1 MIRALRLVP
10 RELSIGLLVLVVAVG
25 ACDDGHAPDAYG
37 TFEAT
42 EVVVSAEASGPLL
55 WFTPEEGL
63 RLTAGAL
70 VGVIDTTELALERRQ
85 ILAQR
90 AAARSRVAQVALE
103 IQALEVQHRIARRAY
118 ERTQRLYAQQAA
130 TTEQLDRAEREVRV
144 LSEQVRATEA
154 QRRGASQEVAAADA
168 RLAQVQQRIRKSRIA
183 TPLGGT
189 VLASYVRAHELV
201 RAGQPL
207 FKLADLDS
215 MDLRAYVTGA
225 QLAAVRLGQP
235 AEVTIDVGRA
245 ERRSLPG
252 RVSWIAAEAEFT
264 PTPIQT
270 RDERTGLVYA
280 IKVRVANPDGLVKI
294 GMPADVRF
302 LPAVPAEREG
312 S

>member
-1 MIRALRLVP
+1 MIRGLRLAP
-10 RELSIGLLVLVVAVG
+10 RELPIGLLLLAVG
-25 ACDDGHAPDAYG
+25 ACDGGHAPDAYG
-37 TFEAT
+37 NFEAT

-63 RLTAGAL
+63 RLTAGTL

-90 AAARSRVAQVALE
+90 AAARSRAAQVALE

-144 LSEQVRATEA
+144 LSEQIRATEA
-154 QRRGASQEVAAADA
+154 QRQAASQEAAAAAA
-168 RLAQVQQRIRKSRIA
+168 RLAQVQERIRKSRIA

-215 MDLRAYVTGA
+215 MDLRAYITGA
-225 QLAAVRLGQP
+225 QLATVRLGQP

-245 ERRSLPG
+245 ERRNLPG
-252 RVSWIAAEAEFT
+252 RVSWIASEAEFT

>member
-1 MIRALRLVP
+1 MIRGLRLAP
-10 RELSIGLLVLVVAVG
+10 WALPIGLLLLAAG
-25 ACDDGHAPDAYG
+25 ACDGGHAPDAYG
-37 TFEAT
+37 NFEAT

-63 RLTAGAL
+63 RLTAGTL

-90 AAARSRVAQVALE
+90 AAARSRAAQVALE

-144 LSEQVRATEA
+144 LSEQIRATEA
-154 QRRGASQEVAAADA
+154 QRQAASQEAAAAAA
-168 RLAQVQQRIRKSRIA
+168 RLAQVQERIRKSRIA

-215 MDLRAYVTGA
+215 MDLRAYITGA
-225 QLAAVRLGQP
+225 QLATVRLGQP

-245 ERRSLPG
+245 ERRNLPG
-252 RVSWIAAEAEFT
+252 RVSWIASEAEFT

>member
-1 MIRALRLVP
+1 MIRGLRLAP
-10 RELSIGLLVLVVAVG
+10 RELPIGLLLLAVG
-25 ACDDGHAPDAYG
+25 ACDGGHAPDAYG
-37 TFEAT
+37 NFEAT

-63 RLTAGAL
+63 RLTAGTL

-90 AAARSRVAQVALE
+90 AAARSRAAQVALE

-118 ERTQRLYAQQAA
+118 ARTQRLYAQQAA

-144 LSEQVRATEA
+144 LSEQIRATEA
-154 QRRGASQEVAAADA
+154 QRQAASQEAAAAAA
-168 RLAQVQQRIRKSRIA
+168 RLAQVQERIRKSRIA

-215 MDLRAYVTGA
+215 MDLRAYITGA
-225 QLAAVRLGQP
+225 QLATVRLGQP

-245 ERRSLPG
+245 ERRNLPG
-252 RVSWIAAEAEFT
+252 RVSWIASEAEFT

-280 IKVRVANPDGLVKI
+280 IKVRVANPGGVVKI

-302 LPAVPAEREG
+302 LPGTAIEREG
-312 S
+312 R